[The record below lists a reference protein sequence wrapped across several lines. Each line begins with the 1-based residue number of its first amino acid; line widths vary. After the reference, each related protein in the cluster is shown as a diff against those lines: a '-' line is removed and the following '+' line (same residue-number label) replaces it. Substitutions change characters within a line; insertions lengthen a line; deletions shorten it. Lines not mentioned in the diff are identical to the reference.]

1 MVSETI
7 RNLFIDYLKKHSHR
21 ITNERFLILDTA
33 LSMEGHFNAD
43 ELYLKMKNDMINVSR
58 ATVYKTL
65 DLMSECDILTKHN
78 FKGERTRY
86 ETKVGRNNHYHIICV
101 ACNKIIEFEDPQIE
115 KDLILKIGKGVHLKM
130 LDHTVQ
136 VFAECEDIK
145 NCDYK
150 NEEHP
155 KMHTPGNPE
164 KAGNLVKKAKK

>member
-1 MVSETI
+1 MVPENI
-7 RNLFIDYLKKHSHR
+7 RNLFIDYLKKNSHR

-33 LSMEGHFNAD
+33 LSMAGHFNAD
-43 ELYLKMKNDMINVSR
+43 ELYLKMKNDMIDVSR

-86 ETKVGRNNHYHIICV
+86 ETKVGRNHHYHIICV

-115 KDLILKIGKGVHLKM
+115 KDLIIKLSNGEHLKM

-150 NEEHP
+150 NEDHP
-155 KMHTPGNPE
+155 KISNTPKSSTE
-164 KAGNLVKKAKK
+164 KRKK